1 MKDTRNEIETIL
13 NSNLPTWEKIKRIN
27 EMGVRA

>member
-1 MKDTRNEIETIL
+1 MKDTRKEIETIL
-13 NSNLPTWEKIKRIN
+13 NSNLPVWEKIKKIN

>member
-1 MKDTRNEIETIL
+1 MKKEIEEIL
-13 NSNLPTWEKIKRIN
+13 NSNLPTWEKIKKIN